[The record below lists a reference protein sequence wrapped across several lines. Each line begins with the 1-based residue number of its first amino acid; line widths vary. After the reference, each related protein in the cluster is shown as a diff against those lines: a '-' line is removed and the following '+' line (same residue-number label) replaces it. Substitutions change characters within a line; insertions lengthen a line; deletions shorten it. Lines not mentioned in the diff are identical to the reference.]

1 MDLKTSRAIEFIDK
15 YTKDEISTDSEITGR
30 IDHINLKVASLESL
44 EEVVTFLFEN
54 IQDIVPADRIAVS
67 FFEENGRRL
76 SIYYVKANYEN
87 LYLTKGYGADIKG
100 SSLEKV
106 FSEVTPRII
115 NNLEEYL
122 KNHATSDS
130 TALLIKEG
138 INSSITCPLSVEG
151 RPVGLLF
158 ISSKIKNT
166 YTREHPLLLMKLMER
181 FGQAVEKTFRIEKL
195 SEAINS
201 YMEMLSF
208 VSHELKSPLDSI
220 ISLGNTLS
228 GGYFGKMDEKHRDYV
243 LRMVSKAKYLR
254 EMTGEYL
261 TLSRFESNQIDL
273 NLSDI
278 DFCENILEESIEII
292 LPQIFEK
299 NIKLKRNF
307 PEGGAH
313 LSCDAT
319 LMKVVVNNLLSNAV
333 KYSNEDGIVELE
345 TTLTDEDLIFSVKN
359 SGPGFPPEAK
369 SKLFRKFSRIETG
382 ELMKRK
388 GTGVGLYT
396 SWKIINI
403 HNGDITADS
412 KEGEWAMFTFTIPRK
427 QESKLKE

>member
-1 MDLKTSRAIEFIDK
+1 MDLKTSPPIEFIEN
-15 YTKDEISTDSEITGR
+15 YTKDEISTDREITGR

-44 EEVVTFLFEN
+44 EEVVNFLFEN

-76 SIYYVKANYEN
+76 SIYHVKANYEK
-87 LYLTKGYGADIKG
+87 LYLTKSYGADIKG

-115 NNLEEYL
+115 NDLEEYL
-122 KNHATSDS
+122 INHATSDS

-158 ISSKIKNT
+158 ISSKRKNT
-166 YTREHPLLLMKLMER
+166 YTREHPILLMKLMER

-278 DFCENILEESIEII
+278 DFDKEILEVCIEII

-345 TTLTDEDLIFSVKN
+345 TTLTDKDLIFSVKN
-359 SGPGFPPEAK
+359 TGPGFPPEAK
-369 SKLFRKFSRIETG
+369 SKLFRKFSRIEI
-382 ELMKRK
+382 
-388 GTGVGLYT
+388 
-396 SWKIINI
+396 S
-403 HNGDITADS
+403 S
-412 KEGEWAMFTFTIPRK
+412 SS
-427 QESKLKE
+427 Q